1 MTGIY
6 RLIAAPFYHKGMLA
20 GYLGADNFEFSDLI
34 NTRIILE
41 MTSYFIGVRI
51 ANHHIIQKPHHLS
64 NYDSLMCVHNRNA
77 LLQ

>member
-41 MTSYFIGVRI
+41 MTS
-51 ANHHIIQKPHHLS
+51 K
-64 NYDSLMCVHNRNA
+64 
-77 LLQ
+77 LLE